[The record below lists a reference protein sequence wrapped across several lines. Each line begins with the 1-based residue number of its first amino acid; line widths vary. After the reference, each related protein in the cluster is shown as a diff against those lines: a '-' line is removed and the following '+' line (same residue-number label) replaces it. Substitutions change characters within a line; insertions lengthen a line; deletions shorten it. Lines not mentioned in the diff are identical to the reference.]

1 MFLEFEIG
9 QICLI
14 HFLKMSSFV
23 SSLSFSSAAENVF
36 TIFSLYCHFN
46 IFCYFSTFFLPF
58 STFFG
63 SFFDL
68 FFVVLSFDIFYVFV
82 IQKFFVFD
90 SKFFV
95 GIRNGENVFCGRFK
109 FKNCKVSFKKK
120 KEKDYA
126 NWYFTFKLENDFR
139 SIKNRNVFL
148 YS

>member
-1 MFLEFEIG
+1 LFLKFEIG

-36 TIFSLYCHFN
+36 TIFSWYCHSTFFV
-46 IFCYFSTFFLPF
+46 IFRHFFLPF
-58 STFFG
+58 STF
-63 SFFDL
+63 SFF
-68 FFVVLSFDIFYVFV
+68 FDIFLLFCHST
-82 IQKFFVFD
+82 FFLFLLFKNL
-90 SKFFV
+90 SFL
-95 GIRNGENVFCGRFK
+95 IRNFLLAFEMGKTCSVEGWSLKIANFH
-109 FKNCKVSFKKK
+109 SKKK

-126 NWYFTFKLENDFR
+126 NWYFTFKLENDYR